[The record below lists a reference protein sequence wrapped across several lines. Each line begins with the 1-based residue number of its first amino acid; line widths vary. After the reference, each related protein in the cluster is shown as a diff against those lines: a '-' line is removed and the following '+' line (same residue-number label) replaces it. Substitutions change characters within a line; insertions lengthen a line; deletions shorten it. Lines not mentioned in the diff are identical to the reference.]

1 MRRCLAVLCVLLAMA
16 TLGGCKGRDL
26 STPATRLVG
35 HWHEDVAL
43 IDLVVDAY
51 FGPLSEDG
59 VGTLTITSDDP
70 NMSGTG
76 TYRVVSE
83 DAEGEQ
89 ITGTFSFGGD
99 EAEVTLTVP
108 RDGQTI
114 KVRIPAPQN
123 LAQAVGAEMT
133 LKLEYVDGKTAP

>member
-1 MRRCLAVLCVLLAMA
+1 MRRCLAALCVLLAMA

-83 DAEGEQ
+83 DAEGSRSPRRSPLA
-89 ITGTFSFGGD
+89 GTR
-99 EAEVTLTVP
+99 P
-108 RDGQTI
+108 RS
-114 KVRIPAPQN
+114 P
-123 LAQAVGAEMT
+123 
-133 LKLEYVDGKTAP
+133 